1 MKHEKKGGATAK
13 IPWDYGGTQIQDLP
27 SDIIGVIVHTINTV
41 VGSVDVVTNIVD
53 LPSNMGTAFSEPNAP
68 NPDNISIT

>member
-1 MKHEKKGGATAK
+1 MKYEKKGGSAK
-13 IPWDYGGTQIQDLP
+13 ITWNYGGTEIQDLP

-41 VGSVDVVTNIVD
+41 IGSVDVVTNIVE

-68 NPDNISIT
+68 NPDNIRIT

>member
-27 SDIIGVIVHTINTV
+27 SDIIVLI
-41 VGSVDVVTNIVD
+41 
-53 LPSNMGTAFSEPNAP
+53 FK
-68 NPDNISIT
+68 